1 MAMPFD
7 RTASGKSGNLKG
19 AGGKSAYA
27 TCAHLALPFIEDS
40 VWVIAVEITNE
51 SGFSIRNKTI
61 KRHGLNLLRFPVSSL
76 SGFLS
81 LPLAAYRKWMNQR
94 DRNYLYEYYFD
105 FTAIRNG
112 RNSQSAQ
119 AQIKLYMFA
128 NRESII
134 AKCMIYFDDVSW
146 LINVLEWNDSA
157 ANDFMWRM
165 RGFDKF
171 ITWKYW

>member
-7 RTASGKSGNLKG
+7 RTASEESGNLKG
-19 AGGKSAYA
+19 AGRKSAYA

-81 LPLAAYRKWMNQR
+81 LPLAAYRKWMNQS
-94 DRNYLYEYYFD
+94 DGNYLYELTDLYGDKEWEEFSE
-105 FTAIRNG
+105 RH
-112 RNSQSAQ
+112 Q

-134 AKCMIYFDDVSW
+134 EKCTIYFDDVSW
-146 LINVLEWNDSA
+146 LINVLEWDNSA
-157 ANDFMWRM
+157 ANDFMWR
-165 RGFDKF
+165 GFDTF